1 MKDILKNNINNAI
14 NSLKQKDINQAI
26 DYIYSSLSEIE
37 IDSKIFTNV
46 ETMRYANLKEGDIV
60 RTKGYY
66 KGGDGGAATYEIMT
80 YDNWLNSLE
89 EKLRIVCYHVD
100 RVGVNPYYYK
110 NPVDDVGNHL
120 LKNGLVAAFKID
132 EDNIV
137 KVEQWGLF
145 EGRKDN
151 AEIIKHIFAYNRTNT
166 TILFGKNKTYK
177 YYYNRYNRFD
187 KIKDRIADVAWFA
200 PNKGTGNE
208 YVWALGCRSTTK
220 PSLGCVKNLVLD
232 GNGCKLYIPKNEF
245 CGEGFADWATIQL
258 GSDIDGLII
267 KNFIFDPNGLEQY
280 GYYDSKGIWHN
291 MTVQNHTI
299 SYFATGY
306 GISNALSTGTNVT
319 EEGLAYTK
327 CLNNFEVCNNIFYA
341 NGTMVNTSDGGGD
354 HILII
359 NPLESSNINIHD
371 NEFYDWGRWVF
382 AVDLG
387 GNGERFYNY
396 KFNNNKCIQTDIN
409 MLDTGLYRGLGFID
423 FEARKCW
430 SGLEVK
436 NNYVYGL
443 TGWAFNGNG
452 KISDNI
458 VISGNTIIR
467 DTTRQYKSAYQY
479 LFEWYSVYPKDVTIE
494 NNYFD
499 GGGTKLGLSCHN
511 FYVRNNI
518 IKNTYLNFF
527 GLYGDMIFENN
538 SGTNKLFNFGGN
550 LPPYITDET
559 NEAYIPEN
567 ERQCNLTY
575 RNNIGGFSAYLFSAL
590 NPNKYKYIKPI
601 IENNILP
608 YCDAILWGL
617 DFEFDANQIST
628 NNEVSIRGGKYINQV
643 VSNQVNNPVPG
654 GGIWKAG
661 DIVSTTANIIT
672 RTNGYYSNLKI
683 LGKNTL
689 KAINDGYLPMSGSF
703 KKCEGDIKYYSGAQ
717 VSDNSFVYTD
727 TDLYAATVKGNLG
740 ETAPTHTNGIEENGT
755 TSLLWL
761 AKLAG
766 IEVAE
771 EDSDIQVSSI
781 KIINNNSCYDI
792 GQTLTFLNS
801 VYPSS
806 ATTNNR
812 KFEWSV
818 SNDVLEIK
826 SIVSNAGLNSTLTV
840 MPKKSGDCIITC
852 TETTTG
858 VSAAY
863 TVNIP
868 DYSNETEFT
877 KWCIFKIDKTN
888 EIIDNKVYNQLN
900 NSEYLELTNVE
911 RDIDGGFI
919 FTSENKSKAL
929 LINNILR
936 NKLFIRESCSIEIE
950 YKLNQFTNNCT
961 LISDNT
967 DTECNTYMKF
977 LVSSNKMR
985 SITSK
990 GNCDLNCNFN
1000 DMLSTVSINFYGDKW
1015 AQRYKNGR
1023 SINNSDIAFY
1033 NTENNGALC
1042 IGGNDILNE
1051 YSDITIYS
1059 IKIFDK
1065 SLNECLFI
1073 KDYHYFINNK

>member
-1 MKDILKNNINNAI
+1 
-14 NSLKQKDINQAI
+14 
-26 DYIYSSLSEIE
+26 
-37 IDSKIFTNV
+37 
-46 ETMRYANLKEGDIV
+46 
-60 RTKGYY
+60 
-66 KGGDGGAATYEIMT
+66 
-80 YDNWLNSLE
+80 
-89 EKLRIVCYHVD
+89 
-100 RVGVNPYYYK
+100 
-110 NPVDDVGNHL
+110 
-120 LKNGLVAAFKID
+120 
-132 EDNIV
+132 
-137 KVEQWGLF
+137 
-145 EGRKDN
+145 
-151 AEIIKHIFAYNRTNT
+151 
-166 TILFGKNKTYK
+166 
-177 YYYNRYNRFD
+177 
-187 KIKDRIADVAWFA
+187 
-200 PNKGTGNE
+200 
-208 YVWALGCRSTTK
+208 
-220 PSLGCVKNLVLD
+220 
-232 GNGCKLYIPKNEF
+232 
-245 CGEGFADWATIQL
+245 
-258 GSDIDGLII
+258 
-267 KNFIFDPNGLEQY
+267 
-280 GYYDSKGIWHN
+280 
-291 MTVQNHTI
+291 
-299 SYFATGY
+299 
-306 GISNALSTGTNVT
+306 
-319 EEGLAYTK
+319 
-327 CLNNFEVCNNIFYA
+327 
-341 NGTMVNTSDGGGD
+341 
-354 HILII
+354 
-359 NPLESSNINIHD
+359 
-371 NEFYDWGRWVF
+371 
-382 AVDLG
+382 
-387 GNGERFYNY
+387 
-396 KFNNNKCIQTDIN
+396 
-409 MLDTGLYRGLGFID
+409 MLDTGNYRGLGFID

-436 NNYVYGL
+436 DNYVYGL

-458 VISGNTIIR
+458 VISGNTMIR
-467 DTTRQYKSAYQY
+467 DNTRQYKSAYQY
-479 LFEWYSVYPKDVTIE
+479 LFEWYSFYPKDVTIE
-494 NNYFD
+494 NNYFN
-499 GGGTKLGLSCHN
+499 GGNSKLGLSCHN

-518 IKNTYLNFF
+518 IQNTCLRFV

-538 SGTNKLFNFGGN
+538 SGASKLFDFGGS
-550 LPPYITDET
+550 LPKYITDET

-601 IENNILP
+601 IENNILT
-608 YCDAILWGL
+608 YCNAILWGL

-628 NNEVSIRGGKYINQV
+628 NTQASIRGGKFINQV
-643 VSNQVNNPVPG
+643 VSNQVNDPVPG

-672 RTNGYYSNLKI
+672 KLYAYYSNLKI

-703 KKCEGDIKYYSGAQ
+703 QKCEGDIQYYSGAQ
-717 VSDNSFVYTD
+717 VSNNSFVYTN

-771 EDSDIQVSSI
+771 EDSDIQVSSM
-781 KIINNNSCYDI
+781 KIINNNSYYDI
-792 GQTLTFLNS
+792 GHTLTFSNS

-858 VSAAY
+858 VSATC

-868 DYSNETEFT
+868 DYSDETEFT

-936 NKLFIRESCSIEIE
+936 NKLFIGKSCSIEIE

-1000 DMLSTVSINFYGDKW
+1000 DMLSTVSINFYGNKW
-1015 AQRYKNGR
+1015 AERYKNGR
-1023 SINNSDIAFY
+1023 SINNSSIAFY
-1033 NTENNGALC
+1033 NTENDGALC

-1059 IKIFDK
+1059 IKIFNK
-1065 SLNECLFI
+1065 SLSECLFI
-1073 KDYHYFINNK
+1073 KDYRYFINNK